1 MNSAQ
6 PSELHGEACRALPDP
21 SLEFTLDRDWR
32 ITSITDS
39 AAAWAGSTVTE
50 LLGRDGHE
58 INPAATR
65 LLAEPLAKAFSD
77 GLTSTLEQPS
87 THVPGR
93 WVRVEVAP
101 VEDGA
106 RVRFEDITP
115 RARPLGGDHDAE
127 LAAEIALLDGRGVI
141 VSVNAA
147 WRAGIVALGLELAD
161 LGVGARYADVAKA
174 IVPSTDEVAF
184 QSRLDELFS
193 GKVAQF
199 EARFSQATPDGAK
212 RRQVQIAPLRLGPA
226 VYFIAIHEDLTER
239 AKVLAALHETSDRLL
254 HAQEQERQRIAIE
267 LHDSMSQH
275 LAGLTLG
282 LMNLRRRIGENAGA
296 QALIDEMSEL
306 TQRAVH
312 ETRVLSYLMN
322 ASGEELESLEVAVDR
337 FVGGFARRAGLEAI
351 TEVHGPVNAV
361 PAAVRHAVFRV
372 VQEAVS
378 NVHRHAQASR
388 LQVSLARRAGVLTV
402 RITDDGKGFQL
413 AKDPKA
419 SMGVGIMGMRTRIE
433 QLGGSLEI
441 DGSGGGT
448 VVSATIP
455 APSRRRKRPHS
466 PARPANA
473 SASRMNAF
481 GRLRP

>member
-6 PSELHGEACRALPDP
+6 SSELHGGGPGALADP
-21 SLEFTLDRDWR
+21 SFEFTLDRDWR

-39 AAAWAGSTVTE
+39 AAAWAGSTASD

-65 LLAEPLAKAFSD
+65 VLAEPLAKAF
-77 GLTSTLEQPS
+77 GQHLTSTLEQPS
-87 THVPGR
+87 THIPGR
-93 WVRVEVAP
+93 WVRIEVAP
-101 VEDGA
+101 LGDGV

-115 RARPLGGDHDAE
+115 RILPQAHDSHAE
-127 LAAEIALLDGRGVI
+127 AAAEIALLDGGGVI

-184 QSRLDELFS
+184 HRRLDALFS
-193 GKVAQF
+193 GKDAQF
-199 EARFSQATPDGAK
+199 EATFSQATPDGVK

-226 VYFIAIHEDLTER
+226 VYFVAIHEDLTER

-275 LAGLTLG
+275 LAGLALG
-282 LMNLRRRIGENAGA
+282 LMNLRRRVGENAGA

-322 ASGEELESLEVAVDR
+322 ASGEELEGLEAAVR
-337 FVGGFARRAGLEAI
+337 QFVGGFARRAGLEAV
-351 TEVHGPVNAV
+351 TEFHGPVSAV
-361 PAAVRHAVFRV
+361 SAAVRHAVFRI
-372 VQEAVS
+372 VQEALS

-388 LQVSLARRAGVLTV
+388 VSVSLVSRGGVLTV
-402 RITDDGKGFQL
+402 RISDDGKGFQS
-413 AKDPKA
+413 ATGPEA
-419 SMGVGIMGMRTRIE
+419 PMGVGIMGMRTRIE
-433 QLGGSLEI
+433 QLGGSLDI
-441 DGSGGGT
+441 DGRAGGT
-448 VVSATIP
+448 VVVATIP
-455 APSRRRKRPHS
+455 APRARAGVRARRPDPA
-466 PARPANA
+466 PARAK
-473 SASRMNAF
+473 SAFKRF
-481 GRLRP
+481 RT